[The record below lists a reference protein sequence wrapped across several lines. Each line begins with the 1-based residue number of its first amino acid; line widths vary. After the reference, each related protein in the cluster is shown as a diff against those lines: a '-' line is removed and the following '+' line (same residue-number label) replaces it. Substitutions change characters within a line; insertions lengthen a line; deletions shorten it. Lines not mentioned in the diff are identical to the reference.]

1 MTRRYKKRAPLKA
14 QAVFDYRELHKLD
27 TIASVA
33 RATGVS
39 YSYAHKLLRPTVS
52 PSTWGEET
60 NDAETARIMEEQASE
75 SAHTLS
81 LTPPLKVSTY
91 LGERRS
97 FIPLEDEKFSRHLVP
112 VLILIVGAIG
122 ALAVWYS

>member
-27 TIASVA
+27 TIA
-33 RATGVS
+33 
-39 YSYAHKLLRPTVS
+39 
-52 PSTWGEET
+52 
-60 NDAETARIMEEQASE
+60 
-75 SAHTLS
+75 
-81 LTPPLKVSTY
+81 PPLKVSTY

-97 FIPLEDEKFSRHLVP
+97 FIPPEDEKFSRHLVP